1 MITFKYRA
9 ERGEFD
15 EIVHRPVAT
24 VELLSHN
31 GEWIKAHPYIDSGAD
46 VTLLPLSLGRLL
58 GLEIEEEGLRELRGV
73 SGRGVPV
80 VFHNLYMRIGSLEFK
95 ARVAW
100 VLVEEVPPLLGRAD
114 VFDHFDVTFK
124 QRDGEIAFEEKGA

>member
-15 EIVHRPVAT
+15 EVVYRPVAT
-24 VELLSHN
+24 VEFLSQN
-31 GEWIKAHPYIDSGAD
+31 GEWIRAHPYIDSGAD

-58 GLEIEEEGLRELRGV
+58 GLEIKGEGLRELRGV
-73 SGRGVPV
+73 SGHGVPV
-80 VFHNLYMRIGSLEFK
+80 IFHSLRIKIGPFDFE

-100 VLVEEVPPLLGRAD
+100 ALIEEVPPLLGRAG
-114 VFDHFDVTFK
+114 VFDYFDVTFK
-124 QRDGEIAFEEKGA
+124 QRDGEIAFEERSA

>member
-15 EIVHRPVAT
+15 EVVYRPVAT
-24 VELLSHN
+24 VEFLSRN
-31 GEWIKAHPYIDSGAD
+31 GEWIRAHPYIDSGAD

-58 GLEIEEEGLRELRGV
+58 GLEIKGEELRELRGV
-73 SGRGVPV
+73 SGHGVPV
-80 VFHNLYMRIGSLEFK
+80 VFYSLCIKIGSFDFE
-95 ARVAW
+95 AHVAW
-100 VLVEEVPPLLGRAD
+100 ALIEEVPPLLGRSD

-124 QRDGEIAFEEKGA
+124 QRDREIVFEERNA